1 MEYLHNIIKSPV
13 VDRELDGF
21 WSDLPAEIQT
31 FSPSDVLVISD
42 TYDAGSAEEIQ
53 LHKIL
58 QACKLAAG
66 TYNIVKIESASTL
79 PWYKLR
85 DVLQPKTVLLFGVMP
100 QQLGISAMFR
110 LFTPNNFN
118 DCVWVA
124 SPSLPE
130 LEKQPE
136 AKKQLWQMGLKPI
149 FDNPTENS

>member
-1 MEYLHNIIKSPV
+1 MEYLPNIIKSPV
-13 VDRELDGF
+13 IDRELDGF
-21 WSDLPAEIQT
+21 WNDLPAEIQT
-31 FSPSDVLVISD
+31 FPQAGVLVIST
-42 TYDAGSAEEIQ
+42 TYETGSAEETQ

-66 TYNIVKIESASTL
+66 SYNIVKIEPASTL

-85 DVLQPKTVLLFGVMP
+85 DVLQPKTILLFGVMP

-130 LEKQPE
+130 LETQPD
-136 AKKQLWQMGLKPI
+136 AKKQLWQIGLKPI
-149 FDNPTENS
+149 FDNPAENS